1 MQPSILDARRRA
13 PLRGLPATSNGP
25 FSSGC
30 LLGLAPDG
38 VCTAALLA
46 EGAVSSYLPFSPL
59 PCPQPEG
66 VLEERPRP
74 RAGRYVFCCTFR
86 RLAAPGRYPA
96 SCPAVFGL
104 SSPPRTRDFPEMA
117 IKAIT
122 ALSGT
127 LAGAGQARRIVPLR
141 LKLTSGYD
149 DGQPIILSNPPKK
162 RFVLD
167 CRMISI

>member
-1 MQPSILDARRRA
+1 MEGDISRILFMQQSILTGCRHTVLCD
-13 PLRGLPATSNGP
+13 LPAASNGP
-25 FSSGC
+25 FSCSC
-30 LLGLAPDG
+30 LLGLAPGG
-38 VCTAALLA
+38 VYLAVRITAD
-46 EGAVSSYLPFSPL
+46 AVSSYLTISPL
-59 PCPQPEG
+59 P
-66 VLEERPRP
+66 L
-74 RAGRYVFCCTFR
+74 AGRYLFCCTFH
-86 RLAAPGRYPA
+86 RLAAPGYYPA
-96 SCPAVFGL
+96 PCPAVFGL

-162 RFVLD
+162 RFALD
-167 CRMISI
+167 CRMISL

>member
-104 SSPPRTRDFPEMA
+104 SSPPAQCGTARLPVLLL
-117 IKAIT
+117 KAVCSFRRGFHGCT
-122 ALSGT
+122 AAS
-127 LAGAGQARRIVPLR
+127 QQRY
-141 LKLTSGYD
+141 TS
-149 DGQPIILSNPPKK
+149 K
-162 RFVLD
+162 RFKTINFLPGMGRFCMEVD
-167 CRMISI
+167 CRQHTHALC